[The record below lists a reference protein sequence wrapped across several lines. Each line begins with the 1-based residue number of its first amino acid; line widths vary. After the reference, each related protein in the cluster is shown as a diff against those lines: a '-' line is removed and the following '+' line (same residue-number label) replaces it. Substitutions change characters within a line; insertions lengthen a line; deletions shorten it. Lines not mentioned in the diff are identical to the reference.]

1 MTSSSPGILFVVPT
15 PIGNLED
22 ITLRATRVLAEVDL
36 IAAEDTRHTRKL
48 LSHLGITTPLQSN
61 YRGQEAKQGQRL
73 LAELENGKNVA
84 LVSDA
89 GTPAI
94 SDPGTRLVRLCHEH
108 GIQVTPLPGP
118 SAVTALVSAS
128 GLADDGYTF
137 IGFLPSK
144 KGQRCKVLQ
153 SHLYDVLPFVLYE
166 SPRRI
171 LKTLADIVEIL
182 GDREICLGREISK
195 IHEEIVFDTASSL
208 QEKLSAR
215 PSIKGEIVMIV
226 EGSKEVVAVSKD
238 DIPELLASMRTQGV
252 SMKDAVRKISHDLGE
267 SRSEVY
273 KIGLKVWKD

>member
-1 MTSSSPGILFVVPT
+1 MAASGTLFIVPT

-22 ITLRATRVLAEVDL
+22 MTIRATRVLAEVDL

-48 LSHLGITTPLQSN
+48 LSHLGISTPLQSY

-73 LAELENGKNVA
+73 IAELEAGKNIA

-108 GIQVTPLPGP
+108 GVRVSPLPGP
-118 SAVTALVSAS
+118 SAVTTLVSGS

-137 IGFLPSK
+137 LGFLPSK
-144 KGQRCKVLQ
+144 KGQRRKVLQ

-171 LKTLADIVEIL
+171 LATLADILDVL
-182 GDREICLGREISK
+182 GNRKICLGRELSK
-195 IHEEIVFDTASSL
+195 IYEEVIATTVNDL
-208 QEKLSAR
+208 QAELAGRSAV
-215 PSIKGEIVMIV
+215 KGEIVMIV
-226 EGSKEVVAVSKD
+226 DGSNAAENASTD
-238 DIPELLASMRTQGV
+238 NIPELLDSLRKQGL
-252 SMKDAVRKISHDLGE
+252 SMKDAVQKISNDLGE
-267 SRSEVY
+267 RRSDVY
-273 KIGLKVWKD
+273 KIGLQVWKD